1 MEDLRNK
8 IEYLA
13 HKKPDKL
20 AELVKEMYHK
30 APQDIEYM
38 LEQFSGGEHL
48 TNREDYE
55 KCVKKLKWIDN
66 RGAGA
71 KWQFD
76 DIIRLAEKTEHVDF
90 DNVEY
95 TEFEFAYLVNLLYAM
110 FCKVF
115 SDSTYYLKMAKS
127 IFDYSNVSEEQHYGD
142 FFKPMKQQKS
152 KHNAYDYRNED
163 YRYENENR
171 RTRYEYEN
179 YDPRYEDEESRRR
192 RYRSESD
199 EYENNYDRRRR
210 Y

>member
-20 AELVKEMYHK
+20 AEVVKEMYHK
-30 APQDIEYM
+30 APQEVEYM

-55 KCVKKLKWIDN
+55 KCVKKLKWIDDK
-66 RGAGA
+66 GTGH
-71 KWQFD
+71 KWELD
-76 DIIRLAEKTEHVDF
+76 DIIRLAEKTEHIDF
-90 DNVEY
+90 DKAEY
-95 TEFEFAYLVNLLYAM
+95 TEFEFAYVVNKLYAI
-110 FCKVF
+110 FCKRY
-115 SDSTYYLKMAKS
+115 SDISYFLRMAKDV
-127 IFDYSNVSEEQHYGD
+127 FDYSNVSEEQHYGD
-142 FFKPMKQQKS
+142 FFKPMKKEKS
-152 KHNAYDYRNED
+152 KHNDYRNED

-179 YDPRYEDEESRRR
+179 YDPRYEDEENRRR

>member
-90 DNVEY
+90 NNVEY

-142 FFKPMKQQKS
+142 FFKPMKKEKS
-152 KHNAYDYRNED
+152 KHNDYKNED

-179 YDPRYEDEESRRR
+179 YDPRYEDEENRRR
-192 RYRSESD
+192 RYRSETD